1 MAKIIQFPV
10 KSSTAYTNLVQ
21 LIAIADSTASLKN
34 ISRLW
39 RFAMKM
45 VIFFLVKSKS

>member
-21 LIAIADSTASLKN
+21 LIAIADSTASLEEYFEVMAVCN
-34 ISRLW
+34 EDG
-39 RFAMKM
+39 
-45 VIFFLVKSKS
+45 